1 MLIIPAI
8 DIIGGKCVRLLK
20 GDFACK
26 KIYSDDP
33 VKTARS
39 FEKQGAKMLHIVDLD
54 GAKTG
59 MPQNAELILKI
70 CKALKIPIEVGGGI
84 RSVEA
89 CRLYLNAGI
98 KRVVIGTKAV
108 NDEAFLRR
116 LLLEFGPDK
125 IVVSIDIKDG
135 NAATNAWEKTSA
147 KSAAEFCVN
156 LKNTGV
162 LNVIVTDI
170 LRDGMLMEPNYEI
183 VRSVGAIGFNVIAA
197 GGVSSVASIVK
208 LRKMG
213 ICGAILGKAIY
224 EKKLNIADAIR
235 AANSLSGLTKR
246 IIPCLDVSNGRTV
259 KGINFKNL
267 KDAGDPVE
275 LGKKY
280 SEEGAD
286 ELVFLDITASQEN
299 RKTTVEMVEKVA
311 KNVFI
316 PFTVGGGVSTVDDF
330 NSLLNAGADK
340 IAINT
345 AAVKNPQ
352 LIASAAE
359 KFGSQCVVVAIDV
372 KKTRGKYLVYIKG
385 GSEATELEAVS
396 WAKEAVRLGAGEI
409 LLTSMDC
416 DGTKKGFDLEILSRV
431 SRAVHVPVIASGGA
445 GSLKDIE
452 EAFTVGCADA
462 ALAASL
468 FHYDEFSVADT
479 KKYLLSRNI
488 PVRI

>member
-1 MLIIPAI
+1 M
-8 DIIGGKCVRLLK
+8 RLLK

-26 KIYSDDP
+26 KTYSDDP
-33 VKTARS
+33 IETAKD

-54 GAKTG
+54 GAKAG
-59 MPQNAELILKI
+59 MPQNADLILKI
-70 CKALKIPIEVGGGI
+70 CRTLKIPIEVGGGI
-84 RSVEA
+84 RSIEA
-89 CRLYLNAGI
+89 CRLYLDAGV

-108 NDEAFLRR
+108 NNEAFLKK
-116 LLLEFGPDK
+116 LLAKFGPDK
-125 IVVSIDIKDG
+125 IVVSIDIKNG
-135 NAATNAWEKTSA
+135 KLATNAWEKTSTQSIA
-147 KSAAEFCVN
+147 KFWNN
-156 LKNTGV
+156 LKNAGV
-162 LNVIVTDI
+162 SNVVVTDVSC
-170 LRDGMLMEPNYEI
+170 DGTLTEPNYDI
-183 VRSVGAIGFNVIAA
+183 VKSANAMGFNVIAA
-197 GGVSSVASIVK
+197 GGVSSLASITK

-213 ICGAILGKAIY
+213 IYGAILGKAIY
-224 EKKLNIADAIR
+224 EKKLEIADAIKE
-235 AANSLSGLTKR
+235 ASPLSGLTKR

-259 KGINFKNL
+259 KGVNFQNL

-286 ELVFLDITASQEN
+286 ELVFLDITASKEN
-299 RKTTVEMVEKVA
+299 RKTTLEMVRNVS

-316 PFTVGGGVSTVDDF
+316 SFTVGGGVSTVDDF

-340 IAINT
+340 VAINT

-352 LIASAAE
+352 LIGAAAA

-372 KKTRGKYLVYIKG
+372 KKKNGKYCVYIKG
-385 GSEATELEAVS
+385 GSEETNLEAVS
-396 WAKEAVRLGAGEI
+396 WAKEVERLGAGEI

-416 DGTKKGFDLEILSRV
+416 DGTKKGFDLDILSQI
-431 SRAVHVPVIASGGA
+431 SRAVNVPVIASGGA
-445 GSLKDIE
+445 GSLKNIE

-468 FHYDEFSVADT
+468 FHYGELSVSDT
-479 KKYLLSRNI
+479 KDYLLSCNI